1 MSYYLLLFFQHRELR
16 RTTLCFP
23 KLVVEVVSANKLL
36 GLLGQAFPIPQCGF
50 QFFDDSHSFKDSP
63 VLLISLV
70 VTVLLTPFAA
80 FGLLPTWL
88 LAITGLAALGP
99 LAYLALLV
107 AAGITD
113 TGSLADRLRFVAVVA
128 TMHLSWGAG
137 FLVGVVRGARDAVDT
152 SRTES

>member
-1 MSYYLLLFFQHRELR
+1 M
-16 RTTLCFP
+16 
-23 KLVVEVVSANKLL
+23 
-36 GLLGQAFPIPQCGF
+36 
-50 QFFDDSHSFKDSP
+50 
-63 VLLISLV
+63 LLISLV

-88 LAITGLAALGP
+88 LVITGLAALGP

-107 AAGITD
+107 VAGITD

-128 TMHLSWGAG
+128 TIHLSWGAG